1 MRRLLAQAFLILA
14 LSQAALAGQIT
25 VRGSDTMVRLCQRLA
40 EEYMKIHKQ
49 TVIQV
54 SGGGSSSGIAALI
67 NGSTKVCAS
76 SRPLADAEIRI
87 AATKGVEVFQLVI
100 ALDGIAIYL
109 HKSNPIVDLTLGQL
123 RNIYTD
129 RITNWKDLGG
139 PDRPIILYGREN
151 NSGTYTYFQKEILGG
166 EDFAERCEP
175 LPGTASVVH
184 AVAHDVN
191 GIGYGG
197 IAWATTIKYAGIK
210 VNDSAQAVLPST
222 VNVSDRLYP
231 ISRELYFFLN
241 GEPTGE
247 TKEFIDWVLS
257 SAGEKIVVESG
268 SVPVRAK

>member
-1 MRRLLAQAFLILA
+1 MRRLLVRAFLLLA

-25 VRGSDTMVRLCQRLA
+25 VKGSDTMVRLCQRLA
-40 EEYMKIHKQ
+40 EEYMKTHKQ

-67 NGSTKVCAS
+67 NGATRICAS
-76 SRPLADAEIRI
+76 SRPLTDAETHV
-87 AATKGVEVFQLVI
+87 APTKGVKVHQLVV
-100 ALDGIAIYL
+100 ALDGIAIFL
-109 HKSNPIVDLTLGQL
+109 HKGNPVVNLTLGQL
-123 RNIYTD
+123 RDIYTD

-139 PDRPIILYGREN
+139 PDHPIILYGREN
-151 NSGTYTYFQKEILGG
+151 NSGTYTYFQKQILDG
-166 EDFAERCEP
+166 EDFADRCEP

-184 AVAHDVN
+184 AVSHDIN

-210 VNDSAQAVLPST
+210 INDSAQAVLPSAAT
-222 VNVSDRLYP
+222 VSDRSYP

-241 GEPTGE
+241 GEPVGE

-257 SAGEKIVVESG
+257 SAGEKFVIESG
-268 SVPVRAK
+268 YVPARSK

>member
-1 MRRLLAQAFLILA
+1 MLKLFSLISVLLFLPQG
-14 LSQAALAGQIT
+14 SMAGQIT
-25 VRGSDTMVRLCQRLA
+25 VKGSDTMVRLCQRLA
-40 EEYMKIHKQ
+40 EEYMKSHKQ

-67 NGSTKVCAS
+67 NGSTRICAS
-76 SRPLADAEIRI
+76 SRLLTDAETHI
-87 AATKGVEVFQLVI
+87 AATKSVKVHQLVV

-109 HKSNPIVDLTLGQL
+109 HKSNPIADLTMAQL
-123 RNIYTD
+123 RDIYTD

-139 PDRPIILYGREN
+139 PDQSIILYGREN

-175 LPGTASVVH
+175 LPGTAAVVN

-197 IAWATTIKYAGIK
+197 IAWATTIKYARIK
-210 VNDSAQAVLPST
+210 VNDSAQAVLPSAAT
-222 VNVSDRLYP
+222 VSDRSYP

-247 TKEFIDWVLS
+247 TKEFLDWVFS
-257 SAGEKIVVESG
+257 SVGEKVVVESG
-268 SVPVRAK
+268 FVPVSTK

>member
-76 SRPLADAEIRI
+76 SRLLTDAETRM
-87 AATKGVEVFQLVI
+87 AATKGVNLHQLVV

-109 HKSNPIVDLTLGQL
+109 HKSNKIVDLTLGQL
-123 RNIYTD
+123 RDIYTD
-129 RITNWKDLGG
+129 RITNWRDLGG
-139 PDRPIILYGREN
+139 PDQPIILYSREN
-151 NSGTYTYFQKEILGG
+151 NSGTYTFFQKQILGG

-184 AVAHDVN
+184 AVTHDVN